1 MLYNTAR
8 AILRYIFLILGL
20 KIEGFSNIPPSG
32 AIIVA
37 PNHLSYLD
45 PLLVAV
51 AINRP
56 VNFMAKAELF
66 HNKILGKLLT
76 MVYAF
81 PVKRGNG
88 DRHAIRHAL
97 QLMEEGK
104 VLGIFPEGTRK
115 KPGQVEHTQ
124 GGAAMIALRS
134 GAPVLPI
141 ACIGSDKTIP
151 CGWLWPLIIRIGEPI
166 SMLDYQDQKINSE
179 TMEKLS
185 NEITDKINAL
195 LSK

>member
-8 AILRYIFLILGL
+8 AVLRFLFLVMGL
-20 KIEGFSNIPPSG
+20 KIEGYKNIPRSG
-32 AIIVA
+32 AFIVA

-51 AINRP
+51 AFDRP
-56 VNFMAKAELF
+56 VHFMAKAELF
-66 HNKILGKLLT
+66 NYKILAKLLT

-81 PVKRGNG
+81 PVKRGNA
-88 DRHAIRHAL
+88 DRQAIRHAL
-97 QLMEEGK
+97 HLLEDGQ

-134 GAPVLPI
+134 GAPVLPV
-141 ACIGSDKTIP
+141 ACIGSARVVP
-151 CGWLWPLIIRIGEPI
+151 CGWIWPLIIRIGEPI
-166 SMLDYQDQKINSE
+166 SMLEYQDQKINSE
-179 TMEKLS
+179 TMHKLS
-185 NEITDKINAL
+185 DEITVEINAL
-195 LSK
+195 LNK

>member
-8 AILRYIFLILGL
+8 AILRFIFLILGL
-20 KIEGFSNIPPSG
+20 KIEGFRNIPPHG

-51 AINRP
+51 AIDRP

-66 HNKILGKLLT
+66 QNKILGRLLT

-134 GAPVLPI
+134 GALVLPV
-141 ACIGSDKTIP
+141 ACIGSDKGIP

-166 SMLDYQDQKINSE
+166 SMLDYQGQKINSE
-179 TMEKLS
+179 TIEKLS

-195 LSK
+195 LCK

>member
-1 MLYNTAR
+1 M
-8 AILRYIFLILGL
+8 GL
-20 KIEGFSNIPPSG
+20 KVEGFRNIPRSG
-32 AIIVA
+32 AVIVA

-51 AINRP
+51 AIDRP
-56 VNFMAKAELF
+56 IHFMAKAELF
-66 HNKILGKLLT
+66 NNKILGKLLT
-76 MVYAF
+76 KVYAF
-81 PVKRGNG
+81 PVKRGNA

-115 KPGQVEHTQ
+115 RPGRVEHTQ
-124 GGAAMIALRS
+124 AGAAMIALRS
-134 GAPVLPI
+134 GAPILPV
-141 ACIGSDKTIP
+141 ACIGSDRSFP

-166 SMLDYQDQKINSE
+166 SMLDYQGQKINSE